1 MKRLLPILLLLT
13 PLMAAA
19 ADEGETIY
27 RSVDEDGNVI
37 YTDKPPTDDAEPVE
51 LDPVTTVPAYR
62 NDETEPEP
70 GDEVAQAAP
79 SYAGVSITYPTPDQ
93 AIRHNGGRVPFEVE
107 VLPEGVQLAQE
118 HRVEILVDGAVKGSG
133 RPPTVTAGIINRGPH
148 NAFARVVD
156 AGGNTLAES
165 PTVNFFLLRASVNQ
179 P

>member
-37 YTDKPPTDDAEPVE
+37 YTDEPPNEDAEPVE

-62 NDETEPEP
+62 HDETDTES
-70 GDEVAQAAP
+70 GDQAAP
-79 SYAGVSITYPTPDQ
+79 SYAGLSITYPTPDE
-93 AIRHNGGRVPFEVE
+93 AIRHNGGQVPFEVE
-107 VLPEGVQLAQE
+107 LLPEEVQLAEE
-118 HRVEILVDGAVKGSG
+118 HRIEIVVDGTVKGTG
-133 RPPTVTAGIINRGPH
+133 RPPTVTAGTINRGPH
-148 NAFARVVD
+148 EAFARVVD

-165 PTVNFFLLRASVNQ
+165 PIVNFFLLRHSVNQ